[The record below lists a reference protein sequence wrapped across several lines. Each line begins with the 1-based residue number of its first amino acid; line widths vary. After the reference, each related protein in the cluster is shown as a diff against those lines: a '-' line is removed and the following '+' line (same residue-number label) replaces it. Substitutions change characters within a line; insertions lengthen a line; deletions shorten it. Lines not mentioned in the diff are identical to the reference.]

1 MKLLV
6 FILMVF
12 FASCGFTQTLVQAKI
27 KSIDTLEITSAS
39 GLERL
44 NEHWLIVGDD
54 APDVHVLD
62 SNFNLVRKV
71 QIASGKDLKGNRLKK
86 SEKPDYE
93 AMVILPW
100 GNDKDALI
108 FGSGNSS
115 KRRKL
120 VRIDFD
126 KGYDFSIEEYSL
138 KKFYKHLRKEADLS
152 KNELNIEGA
161 AVWDKKLILLNR
173 YNNQVYILK
182 VDEFKEYIKD
192 SDTDKPEISIHQ
204 FDTPTLD
211 GNSSGFSGAEVIE
224 ELGILVFTAS
234 VEQNPYWVNPD
245 EIIGSYIGILDLNEL
260 ENKSP
265 VHAPIMYQ
273 SNMFSGKVEGVV
285 CVGYD
290 ENHLKLVC
298 VTDNDEGQSLLLEI
312 ELSRSSQQ

>member
-1 MKLLV
+1 
-6 FILMVF
+6 MVF
-12 FASCGFTQTLVQAKI
+12 VASHGFTQTMIQATI

-44 NEHWLIVGDD
+44 NDHWLVVGDD

-62 SNFNLVRKV
+62 SNFNLVNKV
-71 QIASGKDLKGNRLKK
+71 QITSRKDLKGNRLKK

-126 KGYDFSIEEYSL
+126 KGYDFSTEGYSL

-152 KNELNIEGA
+152 KDELNIEGA
-161 AVWDKKLILLNR
+161 AIWDKKLILLNR
-173 YNNQVYILK
+173 FNNQVYILK

-192 SDTDKPEISIHQ
+192 SDNDKPEISIHQ

-211 GNSSGFSGAEVIE
+211 GNPSGFSGAEVIE

-234 VEQNPYWVNPD
+234 VEQKPYWVNPD

-260 ENKSP
+260 DNKSP

-273 SNMFSGKVEGVV
+273 SNMFSGKVEAII
-285 CVGYD
+285 CVGHD
-290 ENHLKLVC
+290 ENHLNLIC
-298 VTDNDEGQSLLLEI
+298 VTDNDDGQSLLLEI